1 MRGDSMTEQTRKEVI
16 KSIVYGKT
24 AEEIAEIYGISVD
37 EAGKIMQD
45 NADEINAEREYR
57 KMLEG

>member
-1 MRGDSMTEQTRKEVI
+1 MTDQTRKEVI

-37 EAGKIMQD
+37 ELGKIMQD

>member
-24 AEEIAEIYGISVD
+24 AEEISEIYGISVD

-45 NADEINAEREYR
+45 NADDINAEREYR

>member
-1 MRGDSMTEQTRKEVI
+1 MNDQTRKEVI

-24 AEEIAEIYGISVD
+24 AEEISEIYGISVD

-45 NADEINAEREYR
+45 DADEINAEREYR

>member
-1 MRGDSMTEQTRKEVI
+1 MTDQTRKEVI

-24 AEEIAEIYGISVD
+24 AEEIVEIYGISVD
-37 EAGKIMQD
+37 ESGKIIQD

>member
-1 MRGDSMTEQTRKEVI
+1 MTDQTRKEVI

-37 EAGKIMQD
+37 EVGKIMQD
-45 NADEINAEREYR
+45 NADDINAEREYR
-57 KMLEG
+57 KMMEGYQC

>member
-1 MRGDSMTEQTRKEVI
+1 MTDQTRKEVI

-37 EAGKIMQD
+37 EAEKIMQD

-57 KMLEG
+57 KMLEGKTC

>member
-1 MRGDSMTEQTRKEVI
+1 MTEQTRKEII

-24 AEEIAEIYGISVD
+24 AEEISEIYGISVD
-37 EAGKIMQD
+37 EVGKIMQD
-45 NADEINAEREYR
+45 NADDINAEREYR

>member
-1 MRGDSMTEQTRKEVI
+1 MTDQTRKEVI

-57 KMLEG
+57 KMLER

>member
-1 MRGDSMTEQTRKEVI
+1 MTDQTRKEVI

-24 AEEIAEIYGISVD
+24 AEEISEIYGISVD

-45 NADEINAEREYR
+45 NVDEIIAERDYR

>member
-1 MRGDSMTEQTRKEVI
+1 MTEQTRKEVI

-24 AEEIAEIYGISVD
+24 AKEIAEIYGISVD
-37 EAGKIMQD
+37 EVGKIMQD

>member
-1 MRGDSMTEQTRKEVI
+1 MTDQTRKEVI

-24 AEEIAEIYGISVD
+24 AKEIAEIYGISVD
-37 EAGKIMQD
+37 EVGKIMQD

-57 KMLEG
+57 AMLEGKTC

>member
-1 MRGDSMTEQTRKEVI
+1 MTDQTRREII

-24 AEEIAEIYGISVD
+24 AEEISEIYGISVD

-45 NADEINAEREYR
+45 NADEINEEREYR
-57 KMLEG
+57 AMLEGYQC

>member
-1 MRGDSMTEQTRKEVI
+1 MTDQTRKEVI

-37 EAGKIMQD
+37 EVGKIMQD
-45 NADEINAEREYR
+45 NADDINAEREYR
-57 KMLEG
+57 AMLEGKTC